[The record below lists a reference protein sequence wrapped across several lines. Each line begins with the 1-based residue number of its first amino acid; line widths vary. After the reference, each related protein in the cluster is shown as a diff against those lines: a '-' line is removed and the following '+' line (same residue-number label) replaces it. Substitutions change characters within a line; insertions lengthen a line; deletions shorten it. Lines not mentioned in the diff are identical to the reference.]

1 MKKGLE
7 DSLDPPEELIKQA
20 MNRLSLKDKSVKI
33 YDPSTHDTITSY
45 VEKLKVFGFDNVE
58 IETSND
64 TTEMYLDFKN
74 KHCKAQTY
82 YFQIRKCEN
91 ALCKYH
97 GPRRAVAQITEF
109 PDPVSYDDDG
119 VMRYKEGIDK
129 DEKHLPS
136 KMSTLQKQIITSLSP
151 QLHRLLRML
160 VYC

>member
-1 MKKGLE
+1 
-7 DSLDPPEELIKQA
+7 
-20 MNRLSLKDKSVKI
+20 MNRLSLKDKSFMI
-33 YDPSTHDTITSY
+33 SDPSTHDTITSY
-45 VEKLKVFGFDNVE
+45 VEELKVFEFDNVD

-91 ALCKYH
+91 PLCKYH
-97 GPRRAVAQITEF
+97 GPRREVAQITEF
-109 PDPVSYDDDG
+109 PDPVPYDDDD

-136 KMSTLQKQIITSLSP
+136 KIEDPSKADHNIPFTPTAQT
-151 QLHRLLRML
+151 
-160 VYC
+160 VACET